1 MLEKTRA
8 LLEKATG
15 QPKTEEEAEWWLA
28 YRQSE
33 TMREYTGKDVAYLIQ
48 MYIQH
53 GISYES
59 LEDGL
64 FEEIEEAQSEGSWA
78 GDFED
83 CLTESIRNFYEPR

>member
-1 MLEKTRA
+1 MLKKTQA

-15 QPKTEEEAEWWLA
+15 QPKTIEETEWWLA

-48 MYIQH
+48 TYIKH

-59 LEDGL
+59 LQDDL
-64 FEEIEEAQSEGSWA
+64 FTEIEEAKEDGAWV

-83 CLTESIRNFYEPR
+83 TLTESIRNFYEPR